1 MAYHLLPIPITV
13 FPILI
18 KPHRIAHLAFSIWA
32 LYPDVLRIPKLLCS
46 SKTGKNCLR
55 KPRWVVAVTAATGAV
70 TTKARRGDATG
81 RDSDGS
87 REPAYSILS
96 ASRIS
101 IYI

>member
-1 MAYHLLPIPITV
+1 MPYHLLPIPIIV
-13 FPILI
+13 FPILM

-32 LYPDVLRIPKLLCS
+32 LYPDVLRIPKLLFS
-46 SKTGKNCLR
+46 SKTGKDRLR
-55 KPRWVVAVTAATGAV
+55 KPQWMVVVTAAAGAV
-70 TTKARRGDATG
+70 TTKARRRDATG